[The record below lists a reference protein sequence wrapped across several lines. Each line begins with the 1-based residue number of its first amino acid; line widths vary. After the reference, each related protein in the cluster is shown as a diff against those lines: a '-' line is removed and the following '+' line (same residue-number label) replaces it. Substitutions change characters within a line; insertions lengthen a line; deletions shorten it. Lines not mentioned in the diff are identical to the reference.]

1 MTTNGNTPVI
11 RGKHVLLAMCAMF
24 GTVIAVN
31 AVFVYLA
38 IGTFAGVTTA
48 NPFQEGLAYNEVL
61 AARDA
66 QRDLGWQGEVALTR
80 LDASADRITVRFS
93 DADGQP
99 LTGLELSGALRR
111 PTHAG
116 MDQPLAWREAA
127 PGLYQTE
134 VALPARGNWDLVLAA
149 DDGRNHPFEMKARLW
164 FK

>member
-1 MTTNGNTPVI
+1 MTTNETSRVI
-11 RGKHVLLAMCAMF
+11 RGKHVLMAMLAMF

-66 QRDLGWQGEVALTR
+66 QRDLGWQGEVAHTR
-80 LDASADRITVRFS
+80 LDAGADRITLHLTE
-93 DADGQP
+93 AGGQS
-99 LTGLELSGALRR
+99 LTGLGLSGTLRR
-111 PTHAG
+111 PTHSG
-116 MDQPLAWREAA
+116 MDQVLTWSEAV
-127 PGLYQTE
+127 PGRYEATVE
-134 VALPARGNWDLVLAA
+134 LPARGNWDLVTAA
-149 DDGRNHPFEMKARLW
+149 DDGRNLPFEMKARLW